1 MRFGEI
7 FYSAVRGL
15 LANKLRSVLTTIGI
29 MIGVAAVIV
38 IVAVGEGASQR
49 VMSSINSLGASTM
62 TVYPRYDPSTN
73 MAREMSLEDAEALS
87 APELSDRIKAV
98 VPGVYSSGSI
108 NDGERTKDQAQ
119 VFGTHPDYFQLQNA
133 LLARGTYFSKSDVT
147 ESRKVLVL
155 GSKLASELFAGR
167 DPVNRQVVIS
177 GMQFVVVGVL
187 EEAGQGG
194 RGRGI
199 DEMAVMPLSTLQ
211 NTLTGQQPI
220 SSLVVQAH
228 SVAGM
233 DAARAAIERT
243 LRVKH
248 RIDADKPSD
257 FEISD
262 PRDLTRSSREISMVF
277 TYLILAIGGIT
288 LLIGGVGITNI
299 MLVTVTERTREIGIR
314 KAIGAT
320 RGAIMGQ
327 FLVEAMMLSMFG
339 GILGVIVGLIGG
351 QFSIRGFQL
360 VVVPSSVVLAFGVSA
375 LIGLFFGWLPANRAS
390 KLHPIQALRH
400 E

>member
-1 MRFGEI
+1 
-7 FYSAVRGL
+7 
-15 LANKLRSVLTTIGI
+15 
-29 MIGVAAVIV
+29 
-38 IVAVGEGASQR
+38 
-49 VMSSINSLGASTM
+49 
-62 TVYPRYDPSTN
+62 
-73 MAREMSLEDAEALS
+73 
-87 APELSDRIKAV
+87 
-98 VPGVYSSGSI
+98 
-108 NDGERTKDQAQ
+108 
-119 VFGTHPDYFQLQNA
+119 
-133 LLARGTYFSKSDVT
+133 
-147 ESRKVLVL
+147 
-155 GSKLASELFAGR
+155 
-167 DPVNRQVVIS
+167 
-177 GMQFVVVGVL
+177 
-187 EEAGQGG
+187 
-194 RGRGI
+194 
-199 DEMAVMPLSTLQ
+199 MPLSTLQ